1 MRVEIVSNRS
11 GRAGIVATFAFAV
24 IGTALG
30 ATIAYLSGRGDFAA
44 AYAPESA
51 ASEVLS
57 IPMESALAERARIV
71 DLILSGGAPER
82 LAAPAAISGRP
93 RIIIIFDD
101 MGLDRGAFE
110 EVMRLPGPL
119 TLSFLPYGNDLQ
131 PLVDRARARGD
142 AVMLHL
148 PMQPAGAADPGPHS
162 LRGDMTGSRLLT
174 ELEWNLGR
182 IHGYIGV
189 NNHMGSMFTRDEAK
203 MKTVLS
209 VIGERGLFFLDS
221 LTTSGSVARAA
232 GAAVAAEV
240 YSRDVFLDPNAGRE
254 TVIAQLEQVERI
266 AVETGFAVA
275 ICHPRPDTLA
285 VIGPWLTSAPE
296 RGFQLDT
303 VAALHA
309 LEDAWKAPKQVA
321 FRE

>member
-11 GRAGIVATFAFAV
+11 GRAGIFATFAFAV
-24 IGTALG
+24 FGTALG

-44 AYAPESA
+44 AYAPQAPATEIA
-51 ASEVLS
+51 A
-57 IPMESALAERARIV
+57 IPMESALAERSRIV

-82 LAAPAAISGRP
+82 FSAPATITGRP
-93 RIIIIFDD
+93 RIIVIFDD
-101 MGLDRGAFE
+101 MGLDRTAFE

-131 PLVDRARARGD
+131 PLVDRARGRGD

-162 LRGDMTGSRLLT
+162 LRSDMTGSRLLS

-182 IHGYIGV
+182 IKGYIGV
-189 NNHMGSMFTRDEAK
+189 NNHMGSLFTRDEAK

-221 LTTSGSVARAA
+221 LTTNGSTARAA
-232 GAAVAAEV
+232 GAVVGAEV
-240 YSRDVFLDPNAGRE
+240 FSRDVFLDPNAGRD
-254 TVIAQLEQVERI
+254 TVMKQLEQVERI

-303 VAALHA
+303 VAALRA